1 MDSLKQYLE
10 LYRLNR
16 EMIDG
21 GSSAVM
27 NRLRDEAYEILTRS
41 RLPKRGDEG
50 YERTSVEDMFAA
62 DYGVNVARVNIP
74 ADVAASFRCDVPN
87 MSTLLGVVVND
98 EFHPSRQLADRL
110 PEGVTFMSLR
120 KAAEEY
126 PELVSA
132 HYGAVAP
139 LTDPAVALNTM
150 LAQDGVLVHVAKGVR
165 LDKPLQLV
173 NIFSSPTSLMAARRV
188 LVVMEEDSSAQL
200 LVCDHTQDCERDYL
214 SSEVV
219 EISLGRG
226 ARFDYYNIEESSART
241 TRHSQMYVSQR
252 ESSSL
257 SVNGTTLTCGTTRNS
272 YDIDISGDGCETLLA
287 GMAIGSERQHI
298 DNSVRVRHLSQHCHS
313 NQLFKYVLDDES
325 TGAFGGRILVA
336 PGAAYTD
343 AYQTNRNLL
352 ASTSARMHTKPQ
364 LEIYNDEVKCSHGA
378 TTGQLDA
385 EALFYMRTRGIPE
398 DEARNMLM
406 QAFMADVIDTV
417 RMEGLRDRLRHLV
430 EKRFAG
436 KGALCGDCA
445 AACRDVRNDN
455 PVE

>member
-1 MDSLKQYLE
+1 MDSLKQYIE

-16 EMIDG
+16 EMVNR
-21 GSSAVM
+21 GSAKAM

-41 RLPKRGDEG
+41 RLPRRGDEG
-50 YERTSVEDMFAA
+50 YERTSVEDMFAS
-62 DYGVNVARVNIP
+62 DYGVNIARVNIP

-98 EFHPSRQLADRL
+98 EFHPSRVLVDRL
-110 PEGVTFMSLR
+110 PAGVTFMSLR
-120 KAAEEY
+120 KAAEERHD
-126 PELVSA
+126 LVAA
-132 HYGAVAP
+132 HYGATAP
-139 LTDPAVALNTM
+139 LTDASVALNTM
-150 LAQDGVLVHVAKGVR
+150 LAQDGVLVHVAKGVKI
-165 LDKPLQLV
+165 DKPLQLV
-173 NIFSSPTSLMAARRV
+173 NIFSSPTSLMAVRRV
-188 LVVMEEDSSAQL
+188 LVVMEEDSRAQL
-200 LVCDHTQDCERDYL
+200 LVCDHTQDTERDYL

-219 EISLGRG
+219 EISLARG
-226 ARFDYYNIEESSART
+226 AHFDYYNIEESSART
-241 TRHSQMYVSQR
+241 TRHWQMFATQH

-257 SVNGTTLTCGTTRNS
+257 TVNGTTLTCGTTRNS
-272 YDIDISGDGCETLLA
+272 YDIDITGNGCETSLA
-287 GMAIGSERQHI
+287 GMAIGSGKQHI

-313 NQLFKYVLDDES
+313 NQLFKYVLDDNA

-336 PGAAYTD
+336 PDAAYTD

-352 ASTSARMHTKPQ
+352 ASTAARMHTKPQ
-364 LEIYNDEVKCSHGA
+364 LEIYNDDVKCSHGA

-398 DEARNMLM
+398 AEARNMLM

-436 KGALCGDCA
+436 KDALCGDCA
-445 AACRDVRNDN
+445 ATCRDAHTEKPTD
-455 PVE
+455 